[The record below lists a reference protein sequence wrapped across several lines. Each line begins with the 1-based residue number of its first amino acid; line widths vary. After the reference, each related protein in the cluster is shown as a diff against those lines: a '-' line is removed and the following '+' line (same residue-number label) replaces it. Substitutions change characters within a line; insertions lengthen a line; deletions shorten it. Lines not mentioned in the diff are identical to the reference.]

1 MMPTNF
7 LNKLYKENKIK
18 IMEPNEEIKDAYIQK
33 SESNLI
39 SAKILLENNRLE
51 ESVSLAYYAMYNMLL
66 ALLFKVGIK
75 SENHTG
81 SIIILNGVFGIDNS
95 EIIKAKKERIDKQYY
110 VDFKINKSD
119 TFSTFMNAEDF
130 CKKVNN
136 FISRL
141 NKEDINRYLD
151 KLKDILK

>member
-1 MMPTNF
+1 
-7 LNKLYKENKIK
+7 
-18 IMEPNEEIKDAYIQK
+18 
-33 SESNLI
+33 
-39 SAKILLENNRLE
+39 
-51 ESVSLAYYAMYNMLL
+51 MYNMLL